1 MILIIKKYR
10 LKEEDISSSKF
21 QSMILLILFS
31 FFASC
36 SLSNYDIIE
45 ITVNNLSNDD
55 LVISFVPSSK
65 IESID
70 SIGDLNEKASAS
82 IKIISKQSKILRIL
96 KDNYLVYYNYSD
108 IWGALTEE
116 GAPKIFDNLSTGVF
130 TINKQGW
137 EYESY

>member
-45 ITVNNLSNDD
+45 ITVNNSSNDD

-82 IKIISKQSKILRIL
+82 SKIISKQSKILRIL
-96 KDNYLVYYNYSD
+96 KDNYYVYYNYSD

-116 GAPKIFDNLSTGVF
+116 GAPKIFDNLSAGVF

-137 EYESY
+137 EYESN

>member
-1 MILIIKKYR
+1 MIIIFKKYNY
-10 LKEEDISSSKF
+10 KEGDISSSKF
-21 QSMILLILFS
+21 QSMILLIVIS

-45 ITVNNLSNDD
+45 ITVNNSSNDD
-55 LVISFVPSSK
+55 LVISFVPFSK
-65 IESID
+65 IEGID
-70 SIGDLNEKASAS
+70 SVGDLNEKASAS

-96 KDNYLVYYNYSD
+96 KDNYCVYYNYSD

-116 GAPKIFDNLSTGVF
+116 GAPKVFYDLSNGVI

-137 EYESY
+137 EYESN